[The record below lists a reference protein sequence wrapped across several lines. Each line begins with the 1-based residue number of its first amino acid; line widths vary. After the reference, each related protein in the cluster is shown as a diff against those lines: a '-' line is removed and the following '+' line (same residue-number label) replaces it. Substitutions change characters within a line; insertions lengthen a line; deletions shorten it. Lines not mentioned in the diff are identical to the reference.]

1 MEDVKT
7 MFRQISVAVLITAA
21 VAAQASTVYQNN
33 FDAGSSSLSDF
44 TPYTLYGATSI
55 QASGGQLVIGETGL
69 AYGGVSLNT
78 ASLAG
83 YSTILS
89 ANVGT
94 VTWAFNVAYM
104 DGVYNNGFNIVL
116 ACNTPNPYGLA
127 YYQGFPSVGYALHG
141 GGGVGNEMYFTE
153 FYNSLTTYQMLIDI
167 PDGLGTLPQ
176 TGAIRITYEPGSDT
190 WSFYMDA
197 GSDPSDPTAAS
208 QLIGTAVDGTYT
220 HEALPYFSF
229 GGSYSGTDY
238 FDNLS
243 ISVVPEPSPLSL
255 VVIGLTTFY
264 WQVHRFR
271 RARKV

>member
-94 VTWAFNVAYM
+94 VTWAFNVANM
-104 DGVYNNGFNIVL
+104 DVQHRSRMQYSQPIRLGVLPRVSIGRL
-116 ACNTPNPYGLA
+116 CTPWWRGC
-127 YYQGFPSVGYALHG
+127 G
-141 GGGVGNEMYFTE
+141 E
-153 FYNSLTTYQMLIDI
+153 
-167 PDGLGTLPQ
+167 
-176 TGAIRITYEPGSDT
+176 
-190 WSFYMDA
+190 
-197 GSDPSDPTAAS
+197 
-208 QLIGTAVDGTYT
+208 
-220 HEALPYFSF
+220 
-229 GGSYSGTDY
+229 
-238 FDNLS
+238 
-243 ISVVPEPSPLSL
+243 
-255 VVIGLTTFY
+255 
-264 WQVHRFR
+264 
-271 RARKV
+271 